1 MYTSAAHRLRVTL
14 LRAADAVTER
24 TTAFAEPFGLT
35 QQQFN
40 ALRVLRGRK
49 RQEEAAAEAGEDLG
63 SFSTSDLRARLI
75 TRASDTPRLIDRLI
89 QKGLVHKKPCDHDAR
104 RVHLTITEAGLA
116 LLRQLDAESARLDTE
131 TVPISD
137 TEAAR
142 LADSLEALLIKLET
156 AQEFSST

>member
-14 LRAADAVTER
+14 LRTADAVTER
-24 TTAFAEPFGLT
+24 ATAFAETFGLT

-104 RVHLTITEAGLA
+104 RVHLTITDAGLA
-116 LLRQLDAESARLDTE
+116 LLRQLDVESTRLDAE
-131 TVPISD
+131 TVPVSD
-137 TEAAR
+137 AEAAR
-142 LADSLEALLIKLET
+142 LADGLEALLKRLERAREPT
-156 AQEFSST
+156 G